1 MSIQDIFAV
10 KDKKALV
17 TGGASGIGLAIAEG
31 LAENGAVVAI
41 VDRNK
46 EALERE
52 IARLISRDLR
62 VSGVH
67 GDVAADGFD
76 ATIEAAIAA
85 LGGVDIVFAN
95 AGISGGY
102 GPGVGGNDAGLLQ
115 NIDLKSWNHTIGVNL
130 TGIVSTLKA
139 TIPTLK
145 EQRSGKIVVTASIA
159 GLRANPSIGYSYTA
173 SKAALVL
180 LIKELALELA
190 PFGVQV
196 NGLAP
201 GPFKTNINGGR
212 FFDPDNAAREAAT
225 VPLGRLA
232 QPHEIKGLA
241 LLLSSYAS
249 SYITGAVIPI
259 DGGKTAG
266 GN

>member
-31 LAENGAVVAI
+31 LAENGAAVAI
-41 VDRNK
+41 IDRN
-46 EALERE
+46 EATLNRE
-52 IARLISRDLR
+52 VARLSGLGLK
-62 VSGVH
+62 VSGFH
-67 GDVAADGFD
+67 GDVTADGFD
-76 ATIEAAIAA
+76 ENIQTAVAA
-85 LGGVDIVFAN
+85 LGGLDILFAN

-102 GPGVGGNDAGLLQ
+102 GPLADGNSAGLLE
-115 NIDLKSWNHTIGVNL
+115 NINLESWNHTIGVNL
-130 TGIVSTLKA
+130 TGVVSTLKA

-159 GLRANPSIGYSYTA
+159 GLRANPTIGYSYTA
-173 SKAALVL
+173 SKAAVVL

-196 NGLAP
+196 NGVAP
-201 GPFKTNINGGR
+201 GPFKTNINDGR
-212 FFDPDNAAREAAT
+212 FFDPENEARTAAT

-241 LLLSSYAS
+241 LLLSSSAS
-249 SYITGAVIPI
+249 SYLTGAVIPI
-259 DGGKTAG
+259 DGGAIAG
-266 GN
+266 A

>member
-17 TGGASGIGLAIAEG
+17 TGGASGIWLAITEG
-31 LAENGAVVAI
+31 LAENGATVAI
-41 VDRNK
+41 IDQNKVSLDR
-46 EALERE
+46 EV
-52 IARLISRDLR
+52 ARLTSRDFK
-62 VSGVH
+62 VSGFH
-67 GDVAADGFD
+67 GDVTADGFD
-76 ATIEAAIAA
+76 ENIRTAIAT
-85 LGGVDIVFAN
+85 LDGLDIVFAN

-102 GPGVGGNDAGLLQ
+102 GPRAGGNNAGLLE
-115 NIDLKSWNHTIGVNL
+115 NIDLSSWNHTIGVNL

-139 TIPTLK
+139 TIPPLK

-196 NGLAP
+196 NGMAP
-201 GPFKTNINGGR
+201 GPFKTNINDGR
-212 FFDPDNAAREAAT
+212 FFNADNEAREAAT

-241 LLLSSYAS
+241 LLLSSNAS
-249 SYITGAVIPI
+249 SYVTGTVIPV

-266 GN
+266 G

>member
-10 KDKKALV
+10 KDRKVLV
-17 TGGASGIGLAIAEG
+17 TGGASGIGLAITEA
-31 LAENGAVVAI
+31 LAENGAAVAI
-41 VDRNK
+41 IDRNK
-46 EALERE
+46 DALERE
-52 IARLISRDLR
+52 VARLISRDLK
-62 VSGVH
+62 VSGFY
-67 GDVAADGFD
+67 GDVTADGFD
-76 ATIEAAIAA
+76 ENIRAAIAA
-85 LGGVDIVFAN
+85 LGGLDIVFAN

-102 GPGVGGNDAGLLQ
+102 GPRVGGNGAGLLE

-130 TGIVSTLKA
+130 TGVVSTLKA

-145 EQRSGKIVVTASIA
+145 DQRSGKIVVTASIA

-173 SKAALVL
+173 SKAAVVL

-190 PFGVQV
+190 SFGVQV

-201 GPFKTNINGGR
+201 GPFKTNIADGR
-212 FFDPDNAAREAAT
+212 FFNADNEAAEAAN

-241 LLLSSYAS
+241 LLLSSDAS

-266 GN
+266 G